1 MAVEVWWLQF
11 GVQLFAAVFTEALK
25 GLIFGFVHIFVD
37 QKSDFWYENSL
48 RPANRGSLVWGY
60 SKKKYRNASSASNVE
75 STASSSNSHG

>member
-37 QKSDFWYENSL
+37 QKSDFWYEN
-48 RPANRGSLVWGY
+48 
-60 SKKKYRNASSASNVE
+60 
-75 STASSSNSHG
+75 